1 MTRGCYSH
9 RSDINSFVTSILEVQ
24 PQNIG
29 GGYSEI
35 VHRALQDPML
45 FTVSTT
51 VSEAA
56 RWRMISLTADPPASV
71 VQGYGKTIALL
82 KERLAS
88 QQFAFTNVVLLT
100 MSLLAAVETMIKNV
114 SATGRH
120 LAGMQSVMA
129 ERAKAAAPSTEGP
142 LVQVVNL

>member
-1 MTRGCYSH
+1 
-9 RSDINSFVTSILEVQ
+9 
-24 PQNIG
+24 
-29 GGYSEI
+29 
-35 VHRALQDPML
+35 ML

-51 VSEAA
+51 VSEAS
-56 RWRMISLTADPPASV
+56 RWRMISLTADPPESV
-71 VQGYGKTIALL
+71 VQGYGKTLAML

-88 QQFAFTNVVLLT
+88 QKFAFTNVVLLT

-129 ERAKAAAPSTEGP
+129 ERAKAAAPSTAGP
-142 LVQVVNL
+142 LVHVVNA